1 MEFIFGDKELIT
13 LYCSGESRKLKLP
26 KGVAVKFVE
35 RVNRIEAADTINDLR
50 IPPSMRFEKLEGR
63 KNTFSL
69 RLTKEYRLEI
79 LIDFQDQEKLK
90 GIVKIMKI
98 SKHYE

>member
-1 MEFIFGDKELIT
+1 
-13 LYCSGESRKLKLP
+13 LP